1 MLKRLLLCFFL
12 LTAAA
17 PAIAVDYTD
26 IYYVLGE
33 DGYGFNVVQN
43 DNQNGSSSLFI
54 TFFIYGPDK
63 KPTWY
68 TAQLTR
74 DQSGNYNGLLYAT
87 TGTFYGMPWNPSDHP
102 DATQVG
108 TASFQPMGP
117 YTAKFI
123 YIVTTPQALAAT
135 VTKSIQ
141 RQFLGKFIIRGTYF
155 GVAASTFSGCANP
168 GQFFDD
174 VDITVTQQA
183 DSNSVSIALKYL
195 TGGTVCTYS
204 GDATAWGKLYQVP
217 SASYTCTD
225 GFKTT
230 AKIDELI
237 KTPHGIEGVWSDIS
251 PDGCSESGTF
261 QGLLQ

>member
-1 MLKRLLLCFFL
+1 MLKRLLVCLFL
-12 LTAAA
+12 LTAASRA
-17 PAIAVDYTD
+17 SAVDYTD
-26 IYYVLGE
+26 IYLVLGE

-43 DNQNGSSSLFI
+43 DSQSGSFLFI

-63 KPTWY
+63 QPTWY
-68 TAQLTR
+68 TAQLTQ

-102 DATQVG
+102 KATQVG
-108 TASFQPMGP
+108 TASFQPTSP

-123 YIVTTPQALAAT
+123 YIVTTPQPLAAT

-141 RQFLGKFIIRGTYF
+141 RQFLGNFLIGGTYS

-168 GQFFDD
+168 AQYFDD
-174 VDITVTQQA
+174 VDITVTQ
-183 DSNSVSIALKYL
+183 DSNSVSIALTYL
-195 TGGTVCTYS
+195 AGGTVCTYQ
-204 GDATAWGKLYQVP
+204 GNATAWGKLYQIP

-225 GFKTT
+225 GSGSKTG

-237 KTPHGIEGVWSDIS
+237 ATPHGIEGVWSDIS
-251 PDGCSESGTF
+251 PDGCNESGTF
-261 QGLLQ
+261 SGLLR